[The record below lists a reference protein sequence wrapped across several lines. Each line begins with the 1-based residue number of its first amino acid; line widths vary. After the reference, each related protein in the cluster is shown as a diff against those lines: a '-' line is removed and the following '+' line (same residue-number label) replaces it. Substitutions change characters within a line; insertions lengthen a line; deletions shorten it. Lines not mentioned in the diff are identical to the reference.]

1 MAYVVVHGAD
11 QARELSGNASE
22 CLELVKT
29 LQARAETPI
38 DILDEN
44 GASLRLRD
52 LEALHKAQVERGL
65 QIYRAPAV
73 AKKRPRSLPDGK
85 KGRIAAGLLMATA
98 IAAIIGVITSRA
110 PAPPAEGDASRDGAV
125 NRPAPAPPPK
135 QGQEAGPAPTAA
147 QTANEKPAGAAAGER
162 MGSGEAAASSYTV
175 VANDTL
181 RAIAKKL
188 FHDAGRWRDI
198 ARANPD
204 INPNRLRPGQII
216 ALPKERKLARP
227 R

>member
-11 QARELSGNASE
+11 QARDLSASASE

-29 LQARAETPI
+29 LQARAEAPI
-38 DILDEN
+38 EILGEN
-44 GASLRLRD
+44 GAMLRLRD
-52 LEALHKAQVERGL
+52 LEALHKAQVETGSRILGF
-65 QIYRAPAV
+65 PAV
-73 AKKRPRSLPDGK
+73 AKKRPRAPLDGK

-98 IAAIIGVITSRA
+98 IAAIIGVIASQYRA
-110 PAPPAEGDASRDGAV
+110 PSAPAGGDASREGAV
-125 NRPAPAPPPK
+125 SSAAPAPK
-135 QGQEAGPAPTAA
+135 QEQEAGGGPSAA
-147 QTANEKPAGAAAGER
+147 QTAQEKPAGAPTGER

-188 FHDAGRWRDI
+188 FHDAGRWQDI

-204 INPNRLRPGQII
+204 INPNRLRPGQVL
-216 ALPKERKLARP
+216 ALPKAPKLAKP
-227 R
+227 

>member
-52 LEALHKAQVERGL
+52 LEALHKAQVERGP
-65 QIYRAPAV
+65 QIYRAPA
-73 AKKRPRSLPDGK
+73 APKKRPRSLPDGK

-98 IAAIIGVITSRA
+98 IAAIIGVIASRA
-110 PAPPAEGDASRDGAV
+110 PSPPAGGDASRDSAV
-125 NRPAPAPPPK
+125 NRPAPAPK
-135 QGQEAGPAPTAA
+135 QEPEAGTGPSAA
-147 QTANEKPAGAAAGER
+147 QTADEKLAGAPTGER
-162 MGSGEAAASSYTV
+162 MGSGEAASSSYTV
-175 VANDTL
+175 VPNDTL
-181 RAIAKKL
+181 RSIAKKL
-188 FHDAGRWRDI
+188 FHDASRWRDI

-216 ALPKERKLARP
+216 ALPKDPKLARP

>member
-38 DILDEN
+38 EILDEN

-52 LEALHKAQVERGL
+52 LEALHKAQVERGP

-73 AKKRPRSLPDGK
+73 PKKRPRSLPDGK
-85 KGRIAAGLLMATA
+85 KGRIAAGSLMATA

-110 PAPPAEGDASRDGAV
+110 PAPSEGGDASRDGAV
-125 NRPAPAPPPK
+125 NRPAPK
-135 QGQEAGPAPTAA
+135 QEHQAGPTPSAA
-147 QTANEKPAGAAAGER
+147 QTADEKPAGAPTGER

-216 ALPKERKLARP
+216 ALPKEPKLARP